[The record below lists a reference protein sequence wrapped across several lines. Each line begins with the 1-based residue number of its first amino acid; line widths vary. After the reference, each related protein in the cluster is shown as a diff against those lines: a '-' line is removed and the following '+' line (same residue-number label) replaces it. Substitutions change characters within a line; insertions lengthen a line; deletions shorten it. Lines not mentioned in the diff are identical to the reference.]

1 MTTEEIVEAA
11 RAAGFSTSEMMTRL
25 PAFKRLIESVVAS
38 EREACAKLCDD
49 EAEQFAQCAG
59 SMTTGAYD
67 WKADGA
73 TDCAEAIR
81 ARSNK

>member
-1 MTTEEIVEAA
+1 MTKDEIMKMA
-11 RAAGFSTSEMMTRL
+11 RDAGAPDPMVFIGAYELFASL
-25 PAFKRLIESVVAS
+25 VAS
-38 EREACAKLCDD
+38 AEREACAKLCDD
-49 EAEQFAQCAG
+49 EAEQLAQCAG

-81 ARSNK
+81 ARSQK

>member
-1 MTTEEIVEAA
+1 MTKDDIMKMARDAGAPDPMVFIGAYERFAA
-11 RAAGFSTSEMMTRL
+11 
-25 PAFKRLIESVVAS
+25 LIAAS

-49 EAEQFAQCAG
+49 EAGQSMQCAG
-59 SMTTGAYD
+59 SMTTGPYD

-81 ARSNK
+81 ARGQK